1 MQSKGF
7 QGVTTQHVYQQ
18 HKIYPEDARSIARAL
33 RLGNEPFKSSEV
45 EQIVQFA
52 QQAKE
57 SGLTLKQ
64 AIAQWQQIQSQE
76 NVQAI
81 HELPDEHRMNQ
92 AEQVQNGS
100 LPVHLQSLVVQ
111 SADRAQQELETLDR
125 TIYEQV
131 ELPAAQAAV
140 QRVLESDVN
149 IENLMLKLL
158 KEEIR
163 NKPGRL
169 GGMVLQAVGHFRVPT
184 LQGTETRY
192 ALPAGD

>member
-7 QGVTTQHVYQQ
+7 QGVTTQQIYQQ
-18 HKIYPEDARSIARAL
+18 HKIYAEDTRSIARAL
-33 RLGNEPFKSSEV
+33 NLGNEPFKPSEV
-45 EQIVQFA
+45 EKIVRFA
-52 QQAKE
+52 QQAKD
-57 SGLTLKQ
+57 GNLTLKQ
-64 AIAQWQQIQSQE
+64 AIAQWHQIQSQQCSE
-76 NVQAI
+76 SPNEQ
-81 HELPDEHRMNQ
+81 LMNPLQ
-92 AEQVQNGS
+92 EPQNGS

-111 SADRAQQELETLDR
+111 SANRAQQELETLDR

-140 QRVLESDVN
+140 QRVLAADIN
-149 IENLMLKLL
+149 IEQLMLKLL

-184 LQGTETRY
+184 LQGIETRY